1 MNGSWDAYLAS
12 PADFARADN
21 IVTNLAK
28 EKESLRSR
36 SSNALPY
43 LRLLLV
49 LDSILHATCSQYR
62 SLKAGKPL
70 YESKSL

>member
-12 PADFARADN
+12 PADFAGADN

-36 SSNALPY
+36 SSNALPN

-49 LDSILHATCSQYR
+49 LDSILHAACTR
-62 SLKAGKPL
+62 NTSLSMRENPNA
-70 YESKSL
+70 